1 MSQDWDVPVGNLL
14 SRAERQRKYGGSVQG
29 GIEPST
35 TTPNIFLYSDPAR
48 AAAFG
53 YSYDG
58 WIDHETVFRYTGD
71 GQRGPQTMRG
81 RNLAVLNHKRAG
93 RALRLFVADG
103 LVPGTSQKNH
113 RYLGEFE
120 VDQQDPYRELEAP
133 DADNEQRTVIVFHL
147 RPVSETEIR
156 ESDRSRAS
164 EPATDSEATL
174 ADLESYDTHTFTT
187 SGSAPVAGERR
198 ESELVERFRK
208 HLARPADALHRWK
221 LRPTGELRP
230 FLTDVYD
237 QHTNE
242 LYEAKGNATR
252 DNIRRG
258 IGQLLDYR
266 RHIPRSGLKLALL
279 LPNRPSDDI
288 VELLHSLDIA
298 CVHETPDGNFRRA

>member
-1 MSQDWDVPVGNLL
+1 MSQDWDVPVGKFL
-14 SRAERQRKYGGSVQG
+14 SRVERKRRYGGSVQG

-35 TTPNIFLYSDPAR
+35 TTANIFLYSDPAR

-58 WIDHETVFRYTGD
+58 WIDEGAVFRYTGD

-81 RNLAVLNHKRAG
+81 RNLSVLNHKRAG

-103 LVPGTSQKNH
+103 VVPGTSQKNH

-133 DADNEQRTVIVFHL
+133 DKDGEQRTVIVFHL
-147 RPVSETEIR
+147 RPAGQALHR
-156 ESDRSRAS
+156 EDDRSKAG

-174 ADLESYDTHTFTT
+174 ADLENHDTRTFTT
-187 SGSAPVAGERR
+187 AGSAPTEGERR
-198 ESELVERFRK
+198 EGELVQRFRE
-208 HLARPADALHRWK
+208 HLARPAGVLHRWK
-221 LRPTGELRP
+221 LRPAGELRP
-230 FLTDVYD
+230 FWTDVYD
-237 QHTNE
+237 EHTNE

-258 IGQLLDYR
+258 IGQLLDYS
-266 RHIPRSGLKLALL
+266 RHIPRDELKIALL
-279 LPNRPSDDI
+279 LPNRPSDDV
-288 VELLHSLDIA
+288 VELLHSLNIA
-298 CVHETPDGNFRRA
+298 CVYETAEGDFKRE